1 MGQLDTVCN
10 PQAARRNICVAVQEK
25 VPSNADEGKFRS
37 IITNLLVKST
47 RAIILFTRADDAR
60 SVSSQT
66 SHLLETISNLCIS
79 FKQFVETFLTVNL
92 SSWEVKRSL
101 QLEANPI

>member
-1 MGQLDTVCN
+1 M
-10 PQAARRNICVAVQEK
+10 AVQEK

-37 IITNLLVKST
+37 IITNLLVKSA

-60 SVSSQT
+60 SVVRLISNFT
-66 SHLLETISNLCIS
+66 LLETISNLCIS